1 MDKGIVAP
9 LRDDSPAPVSGLW
22 VVGRHVDEN
31 PPRPAKR
38 PASTGLSAGIQS
50 SGMRIGAPPKPP
62 GGRPITRWTRAA
74 LLHRIRTPAQ
84 LDASIP
90 RAHGLYRQVGGD
102 GREERRQ
109 VTGVEH
115 AAQAQGGDAVVD
127 YRNRLRRRADSAR
140 GPHTPVGWG
149 RAQVGQER
157 VSAWR
162 WR

>member
-1 MDKGIVAP
+1 MNKGIVAP
-9 LRDDSPAPVSGLW
+9 LRDDSPAPVSGLSI
-22 VVGRHVDEN
+22 VGRHVDEN

-38 PASTGLSAGIQS
+38 PASTALSAGIQS
-50 SGMRIGAPPKPP
+50 SGMRIRAPPKPP

-109 VTGVEH
+109 VTGVEN
-115 AAQAQGGDAVVD
+115 AAPAPGGAPVVD
-127 YRNRLRRRADSAR
+127 YRDRPGRVAA
-140 GPHTPVGWG
+140 PAQIG
-149 RAQVGQER
+149 RAP
-157 VSAWR
+157 
-162 WR
+162 